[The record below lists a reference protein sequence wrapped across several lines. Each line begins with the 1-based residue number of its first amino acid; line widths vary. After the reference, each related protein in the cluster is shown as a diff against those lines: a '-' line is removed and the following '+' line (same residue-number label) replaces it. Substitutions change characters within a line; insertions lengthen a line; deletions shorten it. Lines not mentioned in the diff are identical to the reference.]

1 MPGYYVRH
9 AVYTDTI
16 ASFLAATA
24 AGPRQIVSLGA
35 GFDTRPFRLAADAA
49 DHPPVTRYLELD
61 VADVVARK
69 AAIVAASPD
78 LAAAVG
84 LVMGGGDA
92 PPSLA
97 PPSALHTPWY
107 TLATA
112 DLRSPESVAAA
123 FEAAGIDRATPTL
136 LLAECVF
143 VYLPPP
149 ATSTLVT
156 FLASHLTDAA
166 ILLFEQV
173 HPHDP
178 FGTMMLANVAARGC
192 HLLGLTATPTLAAHK
207 ARFTDAGWAVAAAVT
222 MGAAYD
228 GWLDPAARARANAAA
243 ALDEVEEWR
252 LLLDHYAFVTAGTRE
267 DGVAGRA
274 VVRRCEGEGSRKMR
288 GGVAG

>member
-1 MPGYYVRH
+1 M
-9 AVYTDTI
+9 
-16 ASFLAATA
+16 
-24 AGPRQIVSLGA
+24 SLGA

-49 DHPPVTRYLELD
+49 AAPPPSIRYLELD

-69 AAIVAASPD
+69 ASIVAASPD
-78 LAAAVG
+78 LAAAMG
-84 LVMGGGDA
+84 LVVVDGDTPPPPA
-92 PPSLA
+92 PPA
-97 PPSALHTPWY
+97 ALHTPWY

-123 FEAAGIDRATPTL
+123 FAAASIDQATPTL

-149 ATSTLVT
+149 STSALVT
-156 FLASHLTDAA
+156 FLASHFTDAA
-166 ILLFEQV
+166 LLLFEQV

-178 FGTMMLANVAARGC
+178 FGRVMLANVAARGC
-192 HLLGLTATPTLAAHK
+192 PLLGLTATPTLAAHE

-228 GWLDPAARARANAAA
+228 GWLDPGARSRANAAA
-243 ALDEVEEWR
+243 RLDEVEEWR
-252 LLLDHYAFVTAGTRE
+252 LLLDHYAFVTAGTRS

-274 VVRRCEGEGSRKMR
+274 VVRR
-288 GGVAG
+288 